1 MTLAPRPASAS
12 RCEMTELVLPGITNS
27 LGNLMGGHLLHM
39 MDICAAISAQRHSGH
54 VCVTAS
60 VDNVDFHAPIKAGD
74 VVVMESQVN
83 RSFRTSLEVEIHV
96 WAENPR
102 TGKRIKSNRAFYTF
116 VALGPDGP
124 LPVVPVLPETDEEHE
139 RFEGAAR
146 RRELRLVMAGR
157 LALDDAT
164 HLMALLR
171 ERLPAA
177 VAPASEDEA

>member
-1 MTLAPRPASAS
+1 MT
-12 RCEMTELVLPGITNS
+12 NN

-54 VCVTAS
+54 VAVTVS
-60 VDNVDFHAPIKAGD
+60 VDSVDFHAPIRAGD
-74 VVVMESQVN
+74 VVVMESVVN
-83 RSFRTSLEVEIHV
+83 RAFRTSMEVEINV

-102 TGKRIKSNRAFYTF
+102 TGARTKSNRAFYTF

-124 LPVVPVLPETDEEHE
+124 LAVPPVLAETEDEEE
-139 RFEGAAR
+139 RYEAAAR

-157 LALDDAT
+157 LDLDSAS

-171 ERLPAA
+171 ERLPD
-177 VAPASEDEA
+177 AP